1 MLYMPLGGALRSG
14 HSYGINVVLDVV
26 FIGLSL
32 GSILLLVALGLAIT
46 YGAMGVINMAHGEM
60 VMLGAYT
67 TVMSAIWLKLGF
79 LASLPLAFIV
89 TALLGWV
96 IERVVVRRL
105 YGRLLDTLLATW
117 GVAIL
122 IQQAV
127 RLELG
132 LSFLGIHIRGLGPGL
147 QNVTVPEWMT
157 GVISIAG
164 DQVNIYRLFIILVT
178 AVLTGVTWWLMYRTD
193 IGIQVRAIMRNS
205 RMAAACGIDVER
217 INALTF
223 AYGSGLAGVAGVM
236 MSGFKTVFPDMGTS
250 MVVDGFMVVVVGGVG
265 SLIGSILSAGL
276 LGQVD
281 GGVASVTNDILARAV
296 VFGFVILIIIVKP
309 TGLFSFKGR

>member
-1 MLYMPLGGALRSG
+1 MF
-14 HSYGINVVLDVV
+14 DVI

-60 VMLGAYT
+60 VMVGAYT
-67 TVMSAIWLKLGF
+67 TVMGGLWLHIGF
-79 LASLPLAFIV
+79 LASLPLAFVI
-89 TALLGWV
+89 TGLLGWA
-96 IERVVVRRL
+96 IERIVVRRL

-122 IQQAV
+122 LQQAV
-127 RLELG
+127 RLEFG
-132 LSFLGIHIRGLGPGL
+132 LSFFGIHIRGLGPGL
-147 QNVTVPEWMT
+147 QNVKVPAWMT
-157 GVISIAG
+157 GVVSIGG

-178 AVLTGVTWWLMYRTD
+178 AALTFVTWLLMFRSD
-193 IGIQVRAIMRNS
+193 IGIQVRAITRNP
-205 RMAAACGIDVER
+205 RMAAACGIDVQR

-236 MSGFKTVFPDMGTS
+236 MSGFKTVFPDMGS
-250 MVVDGFMVVVVGGVG
+250 AMVVDGFMVVVVGGVG
-265 SLIGSILSAGL
+265 SLLGSVLSAGL
-276 LGQVD
+276 LGQVN
-281 GGVASVTNDILARAV
+281 GGVAAVTNDILARAV
-296 VFGFVILIIIVKP
+296 VFGLVILIIIIKP

>member
-1 MLYMPLGGALRSG
+1 
-14 HSYGINVVLDVV
+14 VLDIV

-60 VMLGAYT
+60 VMIGAYT
-67 TVMSAIWLKLGF
+67 VVMAGIWLHLGF
-79 LASLPLAFIV
+79 IASLPLAFLV
-89 TALLGWV
+89 TALLGYL
-96 IERVVVRRL
+96 IERLVVRRL

-122 IQQAV
+122 LQQAV
-127 RLELG
+127 RLEFG
-132 LSFLGIHIRGLGPGL
+132 LSFLRIHIAGLGPGL
-147 QNVTVPEWMT
+147 QRVTVPGWMT
-157 GVISIAG
+157 RAIPVGG
-164 DQVNIYRLFIILVT
+164 DEINTYRLVIIVVT
-178 AVLTGVTWWLMYRTD
+178 AALALLTWLLMYRTD
-193 IGIQVRAIMRNS
+193 FGIQLRAVMRNP

-217 INALTF
+217 INALAF

-236 MSGFKTVFPDMGTS
+236 MSGFKTVFPDMGTP
-250 MVVDGFMVVVVGGVG
+250 MVVDGFLVVVAGGVG
-265 SLIGSILSAGL
+265 SLIGSVLSAGI

-281 GGVASVTNDILARAV
+281 GFVAQATNDILARAV
-296 VFGFVILIIIVKP
+296 VFALVILIIVVKP